1 MTDSKF
7 LFQVAAFTAAA
18 FTLMTP
24 ARAVTLNVVPSS
36 IYQSGTTALV
46 YHGHTVVA
54 STNMNRL
61 EAGGSFR
68 ATCMSP
74 DTGSITGSRSLPAA
88 ALLGGLQLY
97 VTVPAQLPGLK
108 PMPGFESAPRGA
120 NLQCSYDWT
129 AYSREAQYTL
139 GVPGVSVP
147 IGGGEM
153 SLSSSV
159 SFRMRK
165 PGTATGNDDACI
177 P

>member
-1 MTDSKF
+1 MAACT
-7 LFQVAAFTAAA
+7 AAFA
-18 FTLMTP
+18 LMTP
-24 ARAVTLNVVPSS
+24 ARAVSLNVVPSS
-36 IYQSGTTALV
+36 VYQSGTTALV
-46 YHGHTVVA
+46 YHGHTVIS

-61 EAGGSFR
+61 EAGGTFR

-74 DTGSITGSRSLPAA
+74 DTGSIPGSRSLPAVG
-88 ALLGGLQLY
+88 LLGGLQLY
-97 VTVPAQLPGLK
+97 VTIPAQLPGLK
-108 PMPGFESAPRGA
+108 PMPGFESAPRGV

-153 SLSSSV
+153 SVSRSV

-165 PGTATGNDDACI
+165 TGTATGNDDACI